1 MRAGLL
7 LAAVAL
13 VVVLRVDARPPEPRA
28 VRVAPAPI
36 PTTAAERGRLVYARY
51 GCGMCHGADGKGG
64 FANANA
70 ETEGKVPGV
79 EFVAEGYTKK
89 EVRRLVL
96 TGTPTIG
103 KSDPKGPTP
112 PYRMPGW
119 RDRMT
124 DPEADDL
131 VAYLFSLYPESA
143 GTKWR

>member
-13 VVVLRVDARPPEPRA
+13 VVALRVYARPPEPRA
-28 VRVAPAPI
+28 VRVTPATT
-36 PTTAAERGRLVYARY
+36 PTTAAERGRLAYARY

-79 EFVAEGYTKK
+79 EFVAEGYTT
-89 EVRRLVL
+89 EELRRLIL
-96 TGTPTIG
+96 AGTPKIG

-112 PYRMPGW
+112 PYRMPGLREW
-119 RDRMT
+119 ISDA
-124 DPEADDL
+124 EADDL
-131 VAYLFSLYPESA
+131 VAYLLSLYPKSA
-143 GTKWR
+143 ETKWR